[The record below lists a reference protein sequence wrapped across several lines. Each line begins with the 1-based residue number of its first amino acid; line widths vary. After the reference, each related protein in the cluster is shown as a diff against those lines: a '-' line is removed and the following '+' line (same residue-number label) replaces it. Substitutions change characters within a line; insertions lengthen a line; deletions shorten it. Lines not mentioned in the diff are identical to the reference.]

1 MGSRGRGARARSA
14 VSRLVVAVAAAGL
27 TTPFGIGGATRVA
40 ADTPAPATNTNPT
53 IFASKFSAQA
63 LVPTTQAT
71 LQVDDSYAWAH
82 GFFNKGQPDLP
93 INAAEYSE
101 IFDPGFLGGAVLFAA
116 STDPTPLSDPNNF
129 PGYAFAS
136 YPVPQNQQ
144 SIQKCVSPTSHVA
157 VPCTVASPD
166 EAVSVIDP
174 SVPTGSSFVSATGP
188 GGGSG
193 PSGVFTSTSHQA
205 LKDASI
211 VEDAS
216 AAGHDIAFALPGGQT
231 LEISSFKAAAT
242 GKANAEGIVA
252 GTAACTVGSITAM
265 GQTVTAGPGG
275 QLDLSKVDP
284 LLAQLGQATGQKIS
298 MTAAPKAVIAPADHS
313 IETSCSG
320 PTLTIGNPL
329 PGPLGSLNV
338 GQSFILGTADLT
350 VGASPSEGG
359 GAADL
364 ASSGGTPV
372 APGGGTVDAGSPG
385 SPGTPSTDTS
395 GGAGAGGASP
405 TIDSNSLASGGSSP
419 GATGA
424 YPGAGAPSS
433 PSAPAGGNQSAQ
445 GASGSS
451 SGSTPLQYRPASSN
465 TPSQGWLTFL
475 LTMLSGLVILGTA
488 FGVGG
493 TISRM
498 AKAWRESVS
507 PLG

>member
-1 MGSRGRGARARSA
+1 
-14 VSRLVVAVAAAGL
+14 VAVAAAGL
-27 TTPFGIGGATRVA
+27 TTPFGVGGASRAA
-40 ADTPAPATNTNPT
+40 ADTAAPVTNTNPT

-63 LVPTTQAT
+63 LVPTTEAT
-71 LQVDDSYAWAH
+71 LQADDSYAWAH

-101 IFDPGFLGGAVLFAA
+101 VFDPGFLGGAVLFAA
-116 STDPTPLSDPNNF
+116 ATDPTPLSDPNNF

-144 SIQKCVSPTSHVA
+144 SIQKCVSPTSQVA

-174 SVPTGSSFVSATGP
+174 SAPKGSSFVTATGP
-188 GGGSG
+188 GGGTS
-193 PSGVFTSTSHQA
+193 PSGVFTSTSNQA
-205 LKDASI
+205 IKDGSL

-216 AAGHDIAFALPGGQT
+216 AAGHDVAFALPGGQT
-231 LEISSFKAAAT
+231 LEISSFKAMAT
-242 GKANAEGIVA
+242 GKANAQGIVG
-252 GTAACTVGSITAM
+252 GTAACTVGGIAAM
-265 GQTVTAGPGG
+265 GQTITAGPGG
-275 QLDLSKVDP
+275 QLDQSKVDP

-313 IETSCSG
+313 IEISCSG

-329 PGPLGSLNV
+329 PGPLGTLNV
-338 GQSFILGTADLT
+338 GQSFTLGTADLN
-350 VGASPSEGG
+350 VGASSAQGG

-364 ASSGGTPV
+364 GSSAGTPV
-372 APGGGTVDAGSPG
+372 APGGGTVDTGSSD

-405 TIDSNSLASGGSSP
+405 TADTSSLASGGSSP
-419 GATGA
+419 SATGA
-424 YPGAGAPSS
+424 YPGASAPSA

-445 GASGSS
+445 GASGGG
-451 SGSTPLQYRPASSN
+451 GSTPLQYRPASSN

-475 LTMLSGLVILGTA
+475 LTMLSGLVILGTGL
-488 FGVGG
+488 GVGG

-498 AKAWRESVS
+498 ARAWRESVS